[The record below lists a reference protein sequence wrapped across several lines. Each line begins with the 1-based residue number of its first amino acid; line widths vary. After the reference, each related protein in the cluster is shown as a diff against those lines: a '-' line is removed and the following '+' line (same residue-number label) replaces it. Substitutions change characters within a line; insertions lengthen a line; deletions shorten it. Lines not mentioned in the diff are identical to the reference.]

1 MDTNHDGVVD
11 LKEFMAAGGS
21 KEEFNQYDLD
31 GDGVLSVDEISK
43 LEFANGEDKLKG
55 RNWIELAN
63 SFSESSA
70 PSGQQSPS
78 GQRGQNWRE
87 EADTEWRELAGG
99 GAKELSKGNPYTPP
113 ANTGPA
119 NPDTSAAVATGTVRE
134 KLGFGS
140 SAPQRV

>member
-31 GDGVLSVDEISK
+31 EDGVLSVDEISK

-55 RNWIELAN
+55 RKAN

-70 PSGQQSPS
+70 
-78 GQRGQNWRE
+78 
-87 EADTEWRELAGG
+87 
-99 GAKELSKGNPYTPP
+99 
-113 ANTGPA
+113 
-119 NPDTSAAVATGTVRE
+119 VATE